1 MPKFADRSRDERL
14 PRCSFAVKKNC
25 SWNYQELRWRKHKFP
40 FAAARLSGSWLA
52 DPPRRRPH
60 GCETLRNGETV
71 KGALIGVERRA
82 SLDALC
88 ARRRRRTSPLDRL
101 AASETTGL
109 HEVGGAPCRTWR
121 RVFAT
126 HALTRDKSSRAGV
139 RRFSNQAL
147 ELKIALRLAL
157 SVVTAPNS
165 AMTSH
170 MSPRRHHL
178 FSRRLRTR
186 GGGEQFQTNAAR
198 TRNRHTRNRHFP
210 KFRIS
215 AILPIIRRT
224 GVAWVAEAART

>member
-1 MPKFADRSRDERL
+1 MSDCLDAHSRSRRIAL
-14 PRCSFAVKKNC
+14 GITR
-25 SWNYQELRWRKHKFP
+25 NYGGASTNSRSPPPGSPSHGFP
-40 FAAARLSGSWLA
+40 T
-52 DPPRRRPH
+52 PPRRRPH

-224 GVAWVAEAART
+224 GVAWVAEAAGS

>member
-1 MPKFADRSRDERL
+1 MNNGGNNGDA
-14 PRCSFAVKKNC
+14 CINA
-25 SWNYQELRWRKHKFP
+25 Q
-40 FAAARLSGSWLA
+40 FAAAWPSSSPTHRAVGLMDAKSSETA
-52 DPPRRRPH
+52 RRSR
-60 GCETLRNGETV
+60 
-71 KGALIGVERRA
+71 
-82 SLDALC
+82 
-88 ARRRRRTSPLDRL
+88 ARRRRRPSPLDRL

-224 GVAWVAEAART
+224 GVAWVAEAAGS